1 MATTHDDV
9 NDILADDKDIVAKQ
23 DGGILVIGA
32 LGEKVLQAKDTT
44 ELPPGVGGTP
54 AGAATTTTAGVV
66 KQVAAQA
73 DSTATTIAG
82 LVSDFNALLAKL
94 RTAGI
99 LKE

>member
-32 LGEKVLQAKDTT
+32 LGEKVLQAKDAT
-44 ELPPGVGGTP
+44 ELPAGIGDGTLV
-54 AGAATTTTAGVV
+54 AATTSTSGIV
-66 KQVAAQA
+66 KQAAAQA

-99 LKE
+99 LEE

>member
-32 LGEKVLQAKDTT
+32 LGERVLQAKDTT

-54 AGAATTTTAGVV
+54 AAAATTTTAGVV

-99 LKE
+99 LEE